1 MKRTHIVFG
10 IILLTTMIT
19 AISTA
24 SYAGG
29 KYSRPKTYTVTAG
42 GEKTE
47 SMSDCMSFCSS
58 FVGGSA
64 RKSKAMFKKQFGE
77 PISVV
82 REVSTYDYDSYT
94 KIILDCSRGCY
105 ARCMQ

>member
-1 MKRTHIVFG
+1 MKKTHLIFG
-10 IILLTTMIT
+10 IILITAMII

-24 SYAGG
+24 SHAGG
-29 KYSRPKTYTVTAG
+29 KYSRPKTYSVTAG
-42 GEKTE
+42 GEETA
-47 SMSDCMSFCSS
+47 SLSDCMSFCST

-64 RKSKAMFKKQFGE
+64 RKSKTMFKKQFGE

-82 REVSTYDYDSYT
+82 RGVSTYDYDSYT